1 MDNVNQP
8 PPGHNPQDNPPTQ
21 PYRFTPGWPGDSA
34 GHGPY
39 PGPSAPGG
47 QPPKQA
53 KIMRKKVRWTA
64 GIAAAALL
72 AAGGTLIGLNLAG
85 HSSPAAANTA
95 SATALNSELSA
106 AATPPCHHASKSGTK
121 TSGSTAAKGS
131 CHVRRLRLL
140 REIHGMYGQIAY
152 NTSSGTK
159 TLAFERGTIQSVSN
173 GQLIVKAKN
182 GTTWTW
188 TVASGSVIK
197 QNSKAASSSALFN
210 GDRVFVAGWESGSAK
225 DARVVLIHTGRSSSG
240 SGTSSSGQSSS
251 TSSAA

>member
-8 PPGHNPQDNPPTQ
+8 PPGDNPPTQ

-39 PGPSAPGG
+39 PNPGAPGPQYGYQGDNQAGG
-47 QPPKQA
+47 QPPKRTA
-53 KIMRKKVRWTA
+53 IMRRKVRWTA

-106 AATPPCHHASKSGTK
+106 AAAPPCHHAKKSGT
-121 TSGSTAAKGS
+121 

-159 TLAFERGTIQSVSN
+159 TLAFERGTIQSASN

-188 TVASGSVIK
+188 TVASNSVIK
-197 QNSKAASSSALFN
+197 QNSKAASSSSLLN
-210 GDRVFVAGWESGSAK
+210 GDHVFVAGWESGGAK
-225 DARVVLIHTGRSSSG
+225 DARVVLIHTGQSSSS